1 MCYDGNHSGS
11 ISLPRF
17 AFYVTILQLKTNDK
31 KRNLKYTNWSYI
43 KYPTLDILLKCFL
56 PDRYSD
62 FLIVHVSLFKVV

>member
-31 KRNLKYTNWSYI
+31 KKESQIYEHRAYNAPLKTFY
-43 KYPTLDILLKCFL
+43 
-56 PDRYSD
+56 
-62 FLIVHVSLFKVV
+62 